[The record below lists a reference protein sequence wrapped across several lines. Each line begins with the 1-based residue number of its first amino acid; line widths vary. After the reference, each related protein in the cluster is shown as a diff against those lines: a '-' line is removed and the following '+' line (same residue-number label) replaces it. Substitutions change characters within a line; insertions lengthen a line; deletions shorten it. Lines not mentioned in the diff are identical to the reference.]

1 METILT
7 SAQGV
12 LETLLKMPSILLYAL
27 ALNVVG
33 WVLKRTPLD
42 NRHIPLVLIALS
54 AIGMPFLL
62 PTTPPGEVASTVT
75 YPVLADWVR
84 RVSIGLV
91 LGLLAWAA
99 HATLL
104 KHLEKL
110 FPGLSG
116 RTNEEEP

>member
-1 METILT
+1 MDTILT

-12 LETLLKMPSILLYAL
+12 LDTLTKMPSILLYAL

-42 NRHIPLVLIALS
+42 NRHIPITIIGLAAV
-54 AIGMPFLL
+54 GMPFLL
-62 PTTPPGEVASTVT
+62 PATPPGEVNPAVT

-99 HATLL
+99 HATIL
-104 KHLEKL
+104 KHLEDK
-110 FPGLSG
+110 FPGLKGS
-116 RTNEEEP
+116 NQ